1 MTKNFKNKSITV
13 IYISGDGHSGST
25 LLDILLGSQKNV
37 FSCGELNNISREG
50 LLQEFCSCG
59 EQLGDCQL
67 WSDIHKKWLIKSSMT
82 IDDYKVLKY
91 RYERNKATLRLLF
104 NCVFPSK
111 DFIAYCNSTKLL
123 FETISEVTNC
133 ETIIDS
139 SKIPQRILVL
149 KRIVALRNIHLT
161 RNFGGVLN
169 SAKKSKD
176 KDIKKGFETNIRPR
190 RTSKTII
197 DWVVKNALVELF
209 TIGVNSK
216 KVSYNEFITNSKILL
231 PFNKD
236 VGDYENTLFF
246 TPHMMAG
253 NALRLQK
260 NIRIF
265 KKTETNSN
273 LTKRQLILAKSIG
286 LIFPFWK

>member
-1 MTKNFKNKSITV
+1 MYKTFKNKSITV

-37 FSCGELNNISREG
+37 FSAGELNNISREG
-50 LLQEFCSCG
+50 LLHEFCSCG
-59 EQLGDCQL
+59 EQLGDCEL
-67 WSDIHKKWLIKSSMT
+67 WCDILKKWLIKSRMT

-91 RYERNKATLRLLF
+91 RYERNKATPRLLF

-111 DFIAYCNSTKLL
+111 DFIGYCNSTKLL
-123 FETISEVTNC
+123 FEAISEVTKC

-139 SKIPQRILVL
+139 SKIPQRILIL
-149 KRIVALRNIHLT
+149 KRIVALKNIHLT
-161 RNFGGVLN
+161 RNFAGVLN
-169 SAKKSKD
+169 SAKKSKK

-190 RTSKTII
+190 RTLKTIL
-197 DWVVKNALVELF
+197 DWVLKNTLVELF
-209 TIGVNSK
+209 KIGVDSK
-216 KVSYNEFITNSKILL
+216 KISYAQFITDSKTLLSYNKVLGNYTNERFHS
-231 PFNKD
+231 
-236 VGDYENTLFF
+236 
-246 TPHMMAG
+246 PHMMAG

-273 LTKRQLILAKSIG
+273 LTKRQIILAKYIEF
-286 LIFPFWK
+286 IFSYWK